1 MKSAPAIATISDDF
15 DPTAI
20 ATIGHNRSPFDA
32 IKQEIEDL
40 FDEAKNFCDGEA
52 IDSPELAAAITE
64 LHDKIHAA
72 GQRADDLRI
81 EEKRPLDEQVAAI
94 QTRYHSLIGN
104 TKAGKGKVVLG
115 KDACQSLLTPW
126 RVKVAAAARAE
137 ADRIAAEAAEATR
150 LATEAIRA
158 SAGNLAERADA
169 EEELVAAQRLTKTA
183 ARSWKAATTGTG
195 LRSVWTAML
204 EDEASA
210 LDWAYGR
217 DPDRFKALVQS
228 MADEVVRGGVR
239 SVPGFRVWEDKRASA
254 GMAG

>member
-1 MKSAPAIATISDDF
+1 MTDF

-32 IKQEIEDL
+32 IKAEIEDL
-40 FDEAKNFCDGEA
+40 FDEAKNFCDGGA

-104 TKAGKGKVVLG
+104 TKGGKGKVVLG

-126 RVKVAAAARAE
+126 RVKVASAARAE

-158 SAGNLAERADA
+158 SAGNLAEREAAEELLADA
-169 EEELVAAQRLTKTA
+169 KKLEKTA

-195 LRSVWTAML
+195 LRTTWRADLVDIDL
-204 EDEASA
+204 A
-210 LDWAYGR
+210 LDHYWKTHQSSFE
-217 DPDRFKALVQS
+217 DLVRELAATDVR
-228 MADEVVRGGVR
+228 ADKRG
-239 SVPGFRVWEDKRASA
+239 VPGFNVVEIKVAA
-254 GMAG
+254 

>member
-1 MKSAPAIATISDDF
+1 MSSAPDF

-20 ATIGHNRSPFDA
+20 ATIGHNQSPFEA

-72 GQRADDLRI
+72 GQRADELRI
-81 EEKRPLDEQVAAI
+81 EEKKPLDEQVAAI

-137 ADRIAAEAAEATR
+137 ADRIAAEAAEAAR

-169 EEELVAAQRLTKTA
+169 EELLASSKKLEKTA

-195 LRSVWTAML
+195 LRTVKVVTMVDEDAAM
-204 EDEASA
+204 E
-210 LDWAYGR
+210 WGWGR
-217 DPDRFKALVQS
+217 APEEYKALAQS
-228 MADEVVRGGVR
+228 LAEAAVRAGMAT
-239 SVPGFRVWEDKRASA
+239 VPGFAVKDEHVA
-254 GMAG
+254 MAGRAA